1 MIEPGESFDRNFF
14 ATEFEL
20 ARGLEAG
27 EGVVVAGVAG
37 SGGFSA
43 EAFFA
48 LIGEGFEGSGGKFEA
63 DASGR
68 IGSCHLEG
76 GVGFTL
82 EGPVGDPDLHIL
94 LGNFH
99 LSECASAE
107 FFGEDEA
114 TGLNIGDSEVSEVD
128 VADRPS
134 RVGLGGFRLQSV
146 AKEGEFIAVGIA
158 FFVVEVAG
166 EVPPFGFKLGVS
178 SVIAREGPGPG
189 GEGAGPGLGR
199 MEERGGEGKE
209 KNGEKLFH
217 SERRASA
224 GERREA
230 RHAGGREARRQATI
244 MPITIPMREG

>member
-1 MIEPGESFDRNFF
+1 M
-14 ATEFEL
+14 
-20 ARGLEAG
+20 EAG
-27 EGVVVAGVAG
+27 EGVVLAGVAG

-43 EAFFA
+43 EAFFP
-48 LIGEGFEGSGGKFEA
+48 LEGEGFEGSGGKFEA

-82 EGPVGDPDLHIL
+82 KGPVGDTDLHIL

-114 TGLNIGDSEVSEVD
+114 TGLNIGDSKVSEVD

-146 AKEGEFIAVGIA
+146 AKEGEFISVGIA
-158 FFVVEVAG
+158 FFLVEVTG

-178 SVIAREGPGPG
+178 SVIARKGPGPG
-189 GEGAGPGLGR
+189 GEGAGPRLGR

-230 RHAGGREARRQATI
+230 RQAGGREARRQATI